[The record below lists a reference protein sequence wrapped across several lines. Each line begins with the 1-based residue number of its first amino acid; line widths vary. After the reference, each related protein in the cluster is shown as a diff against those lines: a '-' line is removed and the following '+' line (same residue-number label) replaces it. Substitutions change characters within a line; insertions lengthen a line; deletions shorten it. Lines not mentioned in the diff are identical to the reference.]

1 MALLVP
7 NVGEKEML
15 ERILNG
21 TDDLV
26 LHLYGN
32 TGGDHVPAETDVVTS
47 YDEVNTGGYGQK
59 ALTAPWVISGDPTEG
74 SYPQVS
80 FDFTGAAT
88 VYGYY
93 VTNGDSSI
101 LLWAERFSDGPYNI
115 PSGGGSVKIT
125 PKIQL
130 D

>member
-7 NVGEKEML
+7 NVGEEEML

-21 TDDLV
+21 TDKCV
-26 LHLYGN
+26 LHLYQVDK
-32 TGGDHVPAETDVVTS
+32 TPAEADVATG
-47 YDEVNTGGYGQK
+47 YTEVNTGGYAAITLSSQW
-59 ALTAPWVISGDPTEG
+59 TISGDPTEA
-74 SYPQVS
+74 SYTQVS

-93 VTNGDSSI
+93 VTSNDNSI

>member
-21 TDDLV
+21 ADDLV
-26 LHLYGN
+26 LHLFQV
-32 TGGDHVPAETDVVTS
+32 DHTPVEADVATS
-47 YDEVNTGGYGQK
+47 YTEVNTGGY
-59 ALTAPWVISGDPTEG
+59 AAISLTSPWTIAGDPTEG
-74 SYPQVS
+74 GYPQVS

-93 VTNGDSSI
+93 VTNGDNSI
-101 LLWAERFSDGPYNI
+101 LLWAEKFSDGPYNI

>member
-7 NVGEKEML
+7 NVGEREML
-15 ERILNG
+15 ARILNG
-21 TDDLV
+21 TDKSKI
-26 LHLYGN
+26 HLYQVDK
-32 TGGDHVPAETDVVTS
+32 TPAETDTAAG
-47 YDEVNTGGYGQK
+47 YTEVNTGGY
-59 ALTAPWVISGDPTEG
+59 ALITLSSTWTIGVADPTEA
-74 SYPQVS
+74 SYVQVS
-80 FDFTGAAT
+80 FDFTSAAT

-93 VTNGDSSI
+93 VTDNANSI
-101 LLWAERFSDGPYNI
+101 LLWAEKFSDGPYNI

>member
-1 MALLVP
+1 MPLLVP
-7 NVGEKEML
+7 NVGEREML

-21 TDDLV
+21 SDKCV
-26 LHLYGN
+26 LHLYKVDK
-32 TGGDHVPAETDVVTS
+32 TPAETDVVTS
-47 YDEVNTGGYGQK
+47 YTEVNTGGY
-59 ALTAPWVISGDPTEG
+59 APITLSNTWNISTTDPTEA
-74 SYPQVS
+74 SYAQVS

-93 VTNGDSSI
+93 VTNNNGTI
-101 LLWAERFSDGPYNI
+101 LLWAEKFSDGPYNI
-115 PSGGGSVKIT
+115 PSGGGSIKIT

>member
-21 TDDLV
+21 IDELV
-26 LHLYGN
+26 LHLFQVDH
-32 TGGDHVPAETDVVTS
+32 TPVEGDVSTS
-47 YDEVNTGGYGQK
+47 YDEVDGGGYNQII
-59 ALTAPWVISGDPTEG
+59 LSAPWTVAGDPTEG

-88 VYGYY
+88 VYGYF
-93 VTNGDSSI
+93 VTDNLGSI

>member
-7 NVGEKEML
+7 NVGEREML
-15 ERILNG
+15 ARILNG
-21 TDDLV
+21 SDKSV
-26 LHLYGN
+26 LHLYKV
-32 TGGDHVPAETDVVTS
+32 DKVPAEADVASGYT
-47 YDEVNTGGYGQK
+47 EVNTGGY
-59 ALTAPWVISGDPTEG
+59 ASISLTAQWTIGTSDPTEA
-74 SYPQVS
+74 SYAQVS

-93 VTNGDSSI
+93 VTDAANSI
-101 LLWAERFSDGPYNI
+101 LLWAEKFNDGPYNI

>member
-7 NVGEKEML
+7 NVGEREML
-15 ERILNG
+15 TRILNG
-21 TDDLV
+21 ADKCKLK
-26 LHLYGN
+26 LYKV
-32 TGGDHVPAETDVVTS
+32 DKVPAETDIVDS
-47 YDEVNTGGYGQK
+47 YTEVDTGGYTELSLSAQWTIG
-59 ALTAPWVISGDPTEG
+59 TADPTEA
-74 SYPQVS
+74 SYTQVS

-88 VYGYY
+88 VYGYF
-93 VTNGDSSI
+93 VTDASESI
-101 LLWAERFSDGPYNI
+101 LLWAEKFNDGPYNI